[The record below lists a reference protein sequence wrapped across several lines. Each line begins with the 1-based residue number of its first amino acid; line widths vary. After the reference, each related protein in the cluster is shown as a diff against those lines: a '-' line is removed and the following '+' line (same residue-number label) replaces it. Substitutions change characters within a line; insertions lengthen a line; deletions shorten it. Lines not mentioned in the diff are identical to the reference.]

1 MERLLSAGG
10 KDILIKSVAQAV
22 PIYSMACFLLPKGLC
37 DHING
42 LIRKF
47 WWGSREGE
55 RKPCWVSWR
64 EMCKPKSLGGLGFKD
79 MELFNLALLARQGW
93 RMLQN
98 PAALSTRILKAK
110 YFPDTDMMQ
119 AELGSSPSQ
128 VWRGIH
134 EGIQVLKQGL
144 VRRIGTGEHTDPYND
159 NWLPR
164 DGMLRP
170 MACLARNPPHAVADL
185 IDSSSAT
192 WNEEKLRECFL
203 PMDVD
208 VIKEI
213 PLPSRRHDDFWAW
226 HYERKGVFSVR
237 SAYRM
242 LVDTRER
249 REAWLDSRA
258 TSSNEAGIARE
269 WSSLWKTQVP
279 SKIRVFLWRLAKQS
293 LPSNELRHRRGM
305 ADDDR
310 CQLCG
315 ACDSWRHALLDC
327 SMSRCVWALLDEE
340 VTEHVS
346 RSDDGDARAWVAG
359 LIQSLKH
366 DDLTKVLVTLWA
378 IWHARRKAIHE
389 QIFQSPLSVHMFV
402 ESFVSDLKR
411 CEDLRKKQPA
421 TAPEQRTP
429 GWIPPPRG
437 MIKINVDAAVGKNSG
452 RGTVAAIARTENGGF
467 MGASTLVLPGKSSAE
482 ILEALACREACALA
496 KDIHVRRIMVATDC
510 MNVVTSLA
518 EGTLGSYAHIVREI
532 RESKGDFDAL
542 EFRHEAR
549 SSNKEAHC
557 LARSAVYDAPGRR
570 VWLVRPPEGF
580 LVSITSD

>member
-1 MERLLSAGG
+1 
-10 KDILIKSVAQAV
+10 
-22 PIYSMACFLLPKGLC
+22 
-37 DHING
+37 
-42 LIRKF
+42 
-47 WWGSREGE
+47 
-55 RKPCWVSWR
+55 
-64 EMCKPKSLGGLGFKD
+64 
-79 MELFNLALLARQGW
+79 
-93 RMLQN
+93 
-98 PAALSTRILKAK
+98 
-110 YFPDTDMMQ
+110 
-119 AELGSSPSQ
+119 
-128 VWRGIH
+128 
-134 EGIQVLKQGL
+134 
-144 VRRIGTGEHTDPYND
+144 
-159 NWLPR
+159 
-164 DGMLRP
+164 
-170 MACLARNPPHAVADL
+170 
-185 IDSSSAT
+185 
-192 WNEEKLRECFL
+192 
-203 PMDVD
+203 
-208 VIKEI
+208 
-213 PLPSRRHDDFWAW
+213 
-226 HYERKGVFSVR
+226 
-237 SAYRM
+237 
-242 LVDTRER
+242 
-249 REAWLDSRA
+249 
-258 TSSNEAGIARE
+258 
-269 WSSLWKTQVP
+269 
-279 SKIRVFLWRLAKQS
+279 
-293 LPSNELRHRRGM
+293 
-305 ADDDR
+305 
-310 CQLCG
+310 
-315 ACDSWRHALLDC
+315 
-327 SMSRCVWALLDEE
+327 MSRCVWALLDEE

-437 MIKINVDAAVGKNSG
+437 MIKINVDAAVGKNGG

-549 SSNKEAHC
+549 ISNKEAHC

-570 VWLVRPPEGF
+570 VWLVRRPEGF